1 MGVIDGTPVDSATTN
16 PAFIDANADDTGLGK
31 LTLANSDVISGSQV
45 DNLQREHNSISSFAG
60 KALNSVKNDLPV
72 YTNSQG
78 FSSTESLKSRID
90 NVSAKFHNISGH
102 AHTGTSGD
110 GPNISSSS
118 VALVVLRGVA
128 VEGIDLLAVTGS
140 SKNVSAELTGKVPS
154 NNDSTKGVVVNSPY
168 NRVILRQASGVDSG
182 DKFID
187 GLGNEVY
194 GRITESA
201 SVWTLSFYVNI
212 SGAET
217 AYSFSIASD
226 VAWYFQELFNPI
238 TDAPVYSDL
247 FFTPSE
253 NTVADIPDAS
263 ETQKGK
269 VYLSNSAA
277 SSVGSASTI
286 GTGTRAAKDDHVH
299 QGVHSIFKTGDTNIY
314 GDVEFEP
321 GANLT
326 IVRSGNKLTFDSPP
340 AGGVGFQE
348 VPAGLVNGI
357 NTSFGPLT
365 YAPSTVDS
373 VAVFVDGINRPSSEF
388 TISGLYVVFGSGFEP
403 QPGQSVYVFYLYQG
417 TPVVPPAPSGTE
429 RVEFRTISAGE
440 ESAKIIVLNYTP
452 AAPGNVLVDIIG
464 GGGAQEFGVDYTVV
478 GDEFRWNGYALDG
491 ILSAG
496 DKIRF
501 HYLE

>member
-1 MGVIDGTPVDSATTN
+1 MI
-16 PAFIDANADDTGLGK
+16 I
-31 LTLANSDVISGSQV
+31 
-45 DNLQREHNSISSFAG
+45 
-60 KALNSVKNDLPV
+60 
-72 YTNSQG
+72 
-78 FSSTESLKSRID
+78 
-90 NVSAKFHNISGH
+90 
-102 AHTGTSGD
+102 
-110 GPNISSSS
+110 
-118 VALVVLRGVA
+118 
-128 VEGIDLLAVTGS
+128 
-140 SKNVSAELTGKVPS
+140 
-154 NNDSTKGVVVNSPY
+154 
-168 NRVILRQASGVDSG
+168 RQASGINAG
-182 DKFID
+182 DKYID

-194 GRITESA
+194 ARITESA
-201 SVWTLSFYVNI
+201 GVWTLSFFVDL
-212 SGAET
+212 SGVET
-217 AYSFSIASD
+217 SYNFSSASD

-238 TDAPVYSDL
+238 NDAPVYSDL

-269 VYLSNSAA
+269 VYLSNSTA

-326 IVRSGNKLTFDSPP
+326 IVRSGNKLTFDAPP

-348 VPAGLVNGI
+348 VPAGLVNGV

-417 TPVVPPAPSGTE
+417 TPVTPPAPSGTE
-429 RVEFRTISAGE
+429 RVEFRTITGGE
-440 ESAKIIVLNYTP
+440 ETAKIIVLNYTP

-464 GGGAQEFGVDYTVV
+464 GGGTQEFGVDYTVV
-478 GDEFRWNGYALDG
+478 GNEFRWNGYDLDG
-491 ILSAG
+491 VLSAG